1 MIKLADTLVPMS
13 NDFYAVESKNVGIDI
28 DGTSKSIQ
36 QAYADGDLSGDGS
49 AIQVDLLPPPSVDEL
64 GKIYEFIGSTGTY
77 VNGYFYECVS
87 DGEPTP
93 TYSWVQKN
101 VQPNTNIVDTAIETT
116 STWSSKKISDSLV
129 NIADKLEK
137 KADVSDLANKQD
149 FRIFN
154 SLEEFNE
161 KKGTSLTVVSGIDN
175 MKDIANAMSNG
186 EMLIITTKCELG
198 SEVYF
203 GLTKNTGWTKMFT
216 FIKSNELC
224 DVECRTTFPLTLKRV
239 LNSDGVIGD
248 WQELATTTQL
258 SGSVDCNTL
267 TETGLYTASAGA
279 VSSLTNSP
287 ANIGS
292 TVQLDGGFS
301 ILVTKTNV
309 DSIYYGM
316 QMFIPYGSDVP
327 FIRKSYYLNGQYWTP
342 WVDIITSNN
351 IGNQTVA
358 SANKIEPNYTKVEL
372 TAVTSNTIK
381 YIKIADCNVYQAGT
395 LQVFFRGDSLIDTL
409 VINFGSGTALEPMLC
424 GYYSGNDHAVYS
436 VIAQKGSSWNQSYSI
451 YVKVNQTS
459 NCNVNVAL
467 LKGDCTVNIT
477 ESTTAPT
484 NIYEWTVKYG
494 FFGDFTGNLTGN
506 VTGNAKTANKI
517 EPNYTSVSL
526 PLVTSTT
533 TKYIKVADC
542 PWNSTGTL
550 QVSLSGA
557 NLQDTLVINF
567 GSGNALEPML
577 CGYYSGNSFGVSSVI
592 VQKGSDWIQ
601 NYSIYV
607 KVRQTVNCDVKVA
620 LLKGECTIN
629 VTESTTAPTNITEY
643 PVNYGLF
650 GNIASPEIIS
660 LEQRVSALES
670 KL

>member
-36 QAYADGDLSGDGS
+36 QAYEDGDLSGGGS
-49 AIQVDLLPPPSVDEL
+49 SIQVDTMPIASEYPNEIVQ
-64 GKIYEFIGSTGTY
+64 YIGESGTY
-77 VNGYFYECVS
+77 QNGYFYQSTS
-87 DGEPTP
+87 DEQNPP

-116 STWSSKKISDSLV
+116 STWSSKKIS
-129 NIADKLEK
+129 A
-137 KADVSDLANKQD
+137 DLANKQD

-239 LNSDGVIGD
+239 INSDGVLGD

-342 WVDIITSNN
+342 WEQLATMDKLTSTVGYITGSLLSSVVTDSNLYYQKF
-351 IGNQTVA
+351 G
-358 SANKIEPNYTKVEL
+358 
-372 TAVTSNTIK
+372 
-381 YIKIADCNVYQAGT
+381 DC
-395 LQVFFRGDSLIDTL
+395 RL
-409 VINFGSGTALEPMLC
+409 VINGWVSLDSAVPDNTKIFTLPNGWKVDSNYLLPCYASNSNSAYACIIDITTLDVKSYTPLPSGGELKFCAE
-424 GYYSGNDHAVYS
+424 
-436 VIAQKGSSWNQSYSI
+436 I
-451 YVKVNQTS
+451 YV
-459 NCNVNVAL
+459 
-467 LKGDCTVNIT
+467 
-477 ESTTAPT
+477 
-484 NIYEWTVKYG
+484 Y
-494 FFGDFTGNLTGN
+494 
-506 VTGNAKTANKI
+506 
-517 EPNYTSVSL
+517 
-526 PLVTSTT
+526 
-533 TKYIKVADC
+533 
-542 PWNSTGTL
+542 
-550 QVSLSGA
+550 
-557 NLQDTLVINF
+557 
-567 GSGNALEPML
+567 
-577 CGYYSGNSFGVSSVI
+577 
-592 VQKGSDWIQ
+592 
-601 NYSIYV
+601 
-607 KVRQTVNCDVKVA
+607 
-620 LLKGECTIN
+620 
-629 VTESTTAPTNITEY
+629 
-643 PVNYGLF
+643 
-650 GNIASPEIIS
+650 
-660 LEQRVSALES
+660 
-670 KL
+670 

>member
-1 MIKLADTLVPMS
+1 MIKLADTLAPMS

-36 QAYADGDLSGDGS
+36 QAYEDGDLSGGGS
-49 AIQVDLLPPPSVDEL
+49 SIQVDTMPIASEYPNEIVQ
-64 GKIYEFIGSTGTY
+64 YIGESGTY
-77 VNGYFYECVS
+77 QNGYFYQSTS
-87 DGEPTP
+87 DEQNPP

-116 STWSSKKISDSLV
+116 STWSSKKIS
-129 NIADKLEK
+129 A
-137 KADVSDLANKQD
+137 DLANKQD

-175 MKDIANAMSNG
+175 MKDIANTMSNG

-279 VSSLTNSP
+279 LSSLTNSP

-342 WVDIITSNN
+342 WE
-351 IGNQTVA
+351 Q
-358 SANKIEPNYTKVEL
+358 L
-372 TAVTSNTIK
+372 
-381 YIKIADCNVYQAGT
+381 
-395 LQVFFRGDSLIDTL
+395 
-409 VINFGSGTALEPMLC
+409 
-424 GYYSGNDHAVYS
+424 
-436 VIAQKGSSWNQSYSI
+436 
-451 YVKVNQTS
+451 
-459 NCNVNVAL
+459 
-467 LKGDCTVNIT
+467 
-477 ESTTAPT
+477 
-484 NIYEWTVKYG
+484 
-494 FFGDFTGNLTGN
+494 
-506 VTGNAKTANKI
+506 
-517 EPNYTSVSL
+517 
-526 PLVTSTT
+526 
-533 TKYIKVADC
+533 
-542 PWNSTGTL
+542 
-550 QVSLSGA
+550 
-557 NLQDTLVINF
+557 
-567 GSGNALEPML
+567 
-577 CGYYSGNSFGVSSVI
+577 
-592 VQKGSDWIQ
+592 
-601 NYSIYV
+601 
-607 KVRQTVNCDVKVA
+607 
-620 LLKGECTIN
+620 
-629 VTESTTAPTNITEY
+629 VTESNLSTYYHKCIYARTNRT
-643 PVNYGLF
+643 G
-650 GNIASPEIIS
+650 
-660 LEQRVSALES
+660 S
-670 KL
+670 KLVKTLTLEDGKCYTIEAYQGDNYRRTRVYFFSGVIRVIDEITSQMSPFSLSKDGNVLTITFADWAYNQCRIYEESPANGTTIG